1 MFRIPFHVTRI
12 LLFSN
17 PCHGGRLY
25 LSIAILRRQHVGIY
39 TCVPT
44 SFIHTR
50 CYNIYTT
57 STHNAY
63 DLRRLAFSRKE
74 IVYHLAKCRA
84 VLTYN
89 NKPPPLKKKPWS
101 PISTYIVI
109 LELNRIITI
118 YIIYARSDLSGN
130 ACRLY
135 VCMAILVRV
144 VIYNDIYYNV

>member
-89 NKPPPLKKKPWS
+89 NKPPPLKKKTM
-101 PISTYIVI
+101 ISYKYVHCYIGIESYNNNIHNICAERPQRERVPAVC
-109 LELNRIITI
+109 LHGDS
-118 YIIYARSDLSGN
+118 RSSGDL
-130 ACRLY
+130 
-135 VCMAILVRV
+135 
-144 VIYNDIYYNV
+144 